1 MAFMDNASVN
11 VKIKT
16 WQLSQAWKGQ
26 QHDSTPDK
34 GTPREQ
40 LTSLNQ
46 IFV

>member
-16 WQLSQAWKGQ
+16 WQLSQAWKSQ
-26 QHDSTPDK
+26 QHDSTPDE
-34 GTPREQ
+34 GTPREK

>member
-26 QHDSTPDK
+26 QDDPILSE
-34 GTPREQ
+34 GTPQEQ